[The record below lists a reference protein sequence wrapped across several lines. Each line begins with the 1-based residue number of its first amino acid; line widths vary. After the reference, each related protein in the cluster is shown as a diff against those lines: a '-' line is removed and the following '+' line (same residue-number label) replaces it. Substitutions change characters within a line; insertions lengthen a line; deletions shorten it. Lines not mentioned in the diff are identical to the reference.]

1 MIDCCKIRNKTPR
14 KIFSL
19 KTLGIIFSK
28 KGGEHRVIKR
38 SKISLNRI
46 VYPKLKLED
55 FFKFAKDLDLNKIE
69 LRNDLPGG
77 KIIDGYTPGQLKELS
92 KKYGVEILTIN
103 ALQKFN
109 LAAILPE
116 TIKELKE
123 LISLSQSIGCEAIV
137 LCPNNDVNDKRS
149 SEEIFEETVK
159 ALKSFGP
166 LFQDSGM
173 QGYLE
178 PLGFEECSLRSIVT
192 AMKAI
197 QESGYPVYKIVYDT
211 FHHHIGPDTFYT
223 IENDYDISYTGLVHI
238 SGVECNIP
246 VEEYRDNHR
255 VLVTEQDKL
264 QTREQVELL
273 LKLGYTGNISFEPF
287 SKKIQEMEIEK
298 IKSAIDHSIEY
309 ISK

>member
-1 MIDCCKIRNKTPR
+1 MIQ
-14 KIFSL
+14 
-19 KTLGIIFSK
+19 
-28 KGGEHRVIKR
+28 R

-46 VYPKLKLED
+46 IYPKLKLDD
-55 FFKFAKDLDLNKIE
+55 FLKFTKDLGLNKIE

-77 KIIDGYTPGQLKELS
+77 KIIDGYAPGQMKELS

-109 LAAILPE
+109 LGAILPE
-116 TIKELKE
+116 TIKELKKIIN
-123 LISLSQSIGCEAIV
+123 LSLSIGCEAIV

-149 SEEIFEETVK
+149 LREIFKETVK

-166 LFQDSGM
+166 LFQDSDM

-197 QESGYPVYKIVYDT
+197 QESDYPVYKIVHDT
-211 FHHHIGPDTFYT
+211 FHHHLGPDTFDT

-255 VLVTEQDKL
+255 VLVTEQD
-264 QTREQVELL
+264 R
-273 LKLGYTGNISFEPF
+273 LKPRNR
-287 SKKIQEMEIEK
+287 
-298 IKSAIDHSIEY
+298 
-309 ISK
+309 

>member
-1 MIDCCKIRNKTPR
+1 M
-14 KIFSL
+14 
-19 KTLGIIFSK
+19 
-28 KGGEHRVIKR
+28 IKR

-46 VYPKLKLED
+46 IYPNLKLED
-55 FFKFAKDLDLNKIE
+55 FYKFTVDLGLNKIE

-109 LAAILPE
+109 LDAILPE
-116 TIKELKE
+116 TIKELKK
-123 LISLSQSIGCEAIV
+123 LINLSLSIGCRAIV
-137 LCPNNDVNDKRS
+137 LCPNNDVADKRN

-166 LFQDSGM
+166 LFQDSGI

-178 PLGFEECSLRSIVT
+178 PLGFEECSLRSIVI

-197 QESGYPVYKIVYDT
+197 QESGYPVYKIVHDT
-211 FHHHIGPDTFYT
+211 FHHHIGPDTFDT
-223 IENDYDISYTGLVHI
+223 IKNDYDISYTGLVHI

-246 VEEYRDNHR
+246 AYEYRDNHR
-255 VLVTEQDKL
+255 VLVTGQDRLQNNEQIK
-264 QTREQVELL
+264 LL
-273 LKLGYTGNISFEPF
+273 LKLGYAGNISFEPF
-287 SKKIQEMEIEK
+287 SETIQKMEIEK
-298 IKSAIDHSIEY
+298 IKSAINNSIEY
-309 ISK
+309 VSK

>member
-1 MIDCCKIRNKTPR
+1 M
-14 KIFSL
+14 
-19 KTLGIIFSK
+19 
-28 KGGEHRVIKR
+28 IKR
-38 SKISLNRI
+38 SKFSLNRI
-46 VYPKLKLED
+46 IYPKLELED
-55 FFKFAKDLDLNKIE
+55 FFKFVKDLDLNKIE

-77 KIIDGYTPGQLKELS
+77 KIIDDHTPGQLIELS

-109 LAAILPE
+109 LGAVLPDA
-116 TIKELKE
+116 IKELKE
-123 LISLSQSIGCEAIV
+123 LVNLSLSIGCKAIV
-137 LCPNNDVNDKRS
+137 LCPNNDLNDKRS
-149 SEEIFEETVK
+149 SEEIFEETVE

-197 QESGYPVYKIVYDT
+197 QESGYPVYKIVHDT
-211 FHHHIGPDTFYT
+211 FHHHLGPDTFDT
-223 IENDYDISYTGLVHI
+223 IEKDYDISYTGLVHI

-246 VEEYRDNHR
+246 VDEYRDNHR
-255 VLVTEQDKL
+255 ILVSGQDKL
-264 QTREQVELL
+264 QSKEQIELL
-273 LKLGYTGNISFEPF
+273 LKLGYAGDISFEPF
-287 SKKIQEMEIEK
+287 SQKVQEMEIEK
-298 IKSAIDHSIEY
+298 IRSAIDHSIEY

>member
-1 MIDCCKIRNKTPR
+1 M
-14 KIFSL
+14 
-19 KTLGIIFSK
+19 
-28 KGGEHRVIKR
+28 IKR

-46 VYPKLKLED
+46 IYPNLKLED
-55 FFKFAKDLDLNKIE
+55 FFKFTIDLRLNKIE

-77 KIIDGYTPGQLKELS
+77 KIIDSYTPGQLEELS
-92 KKYGVEILTIN
+92 KKYEVEILTIN

-109 LAAILPE
+109 LSAILPE
-116 TIKELKE
+116 TIKELKK
-123 LISLSQSIGCEAIV
+123 LINLSLSIGCKAIV
-137 LCPNNDVNDKRS
+137 LCPNNDINDKRS
-149 SEEIFEETVK
+149 SEEIFKETVK

-166 LFQDSGM
+166 LFQDSGI

-197 QESGYPVYKIVYDT
+197 QESGYPVFKIVHDT
-211 FHHHIGPDTFYT
+211 FHHHIGPDTFDT

-255 VLVTEQDKL
+255 VLVTKQDRLQNKEQI
-264 QTREQVELL
+264 ELL
-273 LKLGYTGNISFEPF
+273 LKLGYSENISFEPF
-287 SKKIQEMEIEK
+287 SKKVQEMEIEK
-298 IKSAIDHSIEY
+298 IKSAINNSIEY
-309 ISK
+309 IYSNEE

>member
-1 MIDCCKIRNKTPR
+1 MRRN
-14 KIFSL
+14 
-19 KTLGIIFSK
+19 
-28 KGGEHRVIKR
+28 RVIRR
-38 SKISLNRI
+38 SRISLNRI
-46 VYPKLKLED
+46 IYPKLKLED
-55 FFKFAKDLDLNKIE
+55 FFKFTKDLGLDKIE

-109 LAAILPE
+109 LSAILPQ
-116 TIKELKE
+116 TIKELKK
-123 LISLSQSIGCEAIV
+123 LINLSLSIGCNAIV
-137 LCPNNDVNDKRS
+137 LCPNNDINDKRG

-178 PLGFEECSLRSIVT
+178 PLGFEECSLRSIVI

-197 QESGYPVYKIVYDT
+197 QESNYPVYKIVHDT
-211 FHHHIGPDTFYT
+211 FHHHIGPDTFDT
-223 IENDYDISYTGLVHI
+223 IENDYDISYTGLVHV

-246 VEEYRDNHR
+246 VDEYRDNHR
-255 VLVTEQDKL
+255 ILVTAQDRL
-264 QTREQVELL
+264 QTKEQITLL
-273 LKLGYTGNISFEPF
+273 LKLGYAGNISFEPF
-287 SKKIQEMEIEK
+287 SKTIQEMEIEK
-298 IKSAIDHSIEY
+298 IKSAINNSIEY

>member
-1 MIDCCKIRNKTPR
+1 M
-14 KIFSL
+14 
-19 KTLGIIFSK
+19 
-28 KGGEHRVIKR
+28 IKR
-38 SKISLNRI
+38 SRIGLNRI
-46 VYPKLKLED
+46 IYPKLKLED
-55 FFKFAKDLDLNKIE
+55 FHKFTKDLGLNKIE

-116 TIKELKE
+116 TIKELKK
-123 LISLSQSIGCEAIV
+123 LINLSLSIGCKAIV
-137 LCPNNDVNDKRS
+137 LCPNNDVNDKRN

-166 LFQDSGM
+166 LFKDSGLW
-173 QGYLE
+173 GYLE

-192 AMKAI
+192 VMKAI
-197 QESGYPVYKIVYDT
+197 QESGYPVYKIVHDT
-211 FHHHIGPDTFYT
+211 FHHHIGPDTFE
-223 IENDYDISYTGLVHI
+223 IIKNDYDISYTRLVHI

-246 VEEYRDNHR
+246 VEKYRDNHR
-255 VLVTEQDKL
+255 VLVTEQDRL
-264 QTREQVELL
+264 QTKEQIALL
-273 LKLGYTGNISFEPF
+273 LKLGYKGDISFEPF
-287 SKKIQEMEIEK
+287 SKTIQEMEVEK
-298 IKSAIDHSIEY
+298 IKSAINNSIEY

>member
-1 MIDCCKIRNKTPR
+1 M
-14 KIFSL
+14 
-19 KTLGIIFSK
+19 
-28 KGGEHRVIKR
+28 IKR

-46 VYPKLKLED
+46 VYPKLKLEN
-55 FFKFAKDLDLNKIE
+55 FFKFAKDLKLNKIE

-116 TIKELKE
+116 TLKELKK
-123 LISLSQSIGCEAIV
+123 LINLSLSIGCKAVV
-137 LCPNNDVNDKRS
+137 LCPNNDVNDKRGS
-149 SEEIFEETVK
+149 GEIFEETVK

-166 LFQDSGM
+166 LFQNSGM
-173 QGYLE
+173 KGYLE

-197 QESGYPVYKIVYDT
+197 QESGYSVYKIIHDT
-211 FHHHIGPDTFYT
+211 FHHHLGPDSFDT
-223 IENDYDISYTGLVHI
+223 IKDDYDISYTGLVHI

-246 VEEYRDNHR
+246 LEEYRDNHR
-255 VLVTEQDKL
+255 VLATEQDRL
-264 QTREQVELL
+264 QTKEQIELL
-273 LKLGYTGNISFEPF
+273 LKLGYAGNISFEPF
-287 SKKIQEMEIEK
+287 SEIIQEMEIEK
-298 IKSAIDHSIEY
+298 IKSAIDNSIEY

>member
-1 MIDCCKIRNKTPR
+1 M
-14 KIFSL
+14 
-19 KTLGIIFSK
+19 
-28 KGGEHRVIKR
+28 IKR
-38 SKISLNRI
+38 SKFSLNRI
-46 VYPKLKLED
+46 IYPKLNLED
-55 FFKFAKDLDLNKIE
+55 FFKLAKDLDLDKIE

-77 KIIDGYTPGQLKELS
+77 KIIDSYTPGQLKELS

-109 LAAILPE
+109 LAAILPK
-116 TIKELKE
+116 TIKELKK
-123 LISLSQSIGCEAIV
+123 LINPSLSIGCKAIV
-137 LCPNNDVNDKRS
+137 LCPNNDFTDKRGA
-149 SEEIFEETVK
+149 EEVFKETVK

-166 LFQDSGM
+166 LFQDSGI

-192 AMKAI
+192 AMKVI
-197 QESGYPVYKIVYDT
+197 QESDFPVYKIVHDT
-211 FHHHIGPDTFYT
+211 FHHHIGPDTFDT
-223 IENDYDISYTGLVHI
+223 IKNDYDISYTELVHI

-255 VLVTEQDKL
+255 VLVTEQDRL
-264 QTREQVELL
+264 QTKEQIELL

-287 SKKIQEMEIEK
+287 SKKVQEMEIEN
-298 IKSAIDHSIEY
+298 IKSAIDQSIEY

>member
-1 MIDCCKIRNKTPR
+1 
-14 KIFSL
+14 
-19 KTLGIIFSK
+19 
-28 KGGEHRVIKR
+28 VIKR

-46 VYPKLKLED
+46 IYPKLKLED
-55 FFKFAKDLDLNKIE
+55 FFKFTKDLGLNKIE

-77 KIIDGYTPGQLKELS
+77 KIIDDYTPEQLKELS
-92 KKYGVEILTIN
+92 KKYGVEVLTIN

-109 LAAILPE
+109 LAAILSE
-116 TIKELKE
+116 NIKELEK
-123 LISLSQSIGCEAIV
+123 LINLSLSISCKAIV
-137 LCPNNDVNDKRS
+137 LCPNNDVDDKRG

-197 QESGYPVYKIVYDT
+197 QESGYPVYKIVHDT
-211 FHHHIGPDTFYT
+211 FHHHLGPDTFDT
-223 IENDYDISYTGLVHI
+223 IENNYDISYTGLVHI

-255 VLVTEQDKL
+255 VLVTAQDRL
-264 QTREQVELL
+264 QTKEQIELL
-273 LKLGYTGNISFEPF
+273 LKLGYAGNISFEPF
-287 SKKIQEMEIEK
+287 SQKVQEMEIGK
-298 IKSAIDHSIEY
+298 IKSAIDNSIEY
-309 ISK
+309 VSK

>member
-1 MIDCCKIRNKTPR
+1 MIERTR
-14 KIFSL
+14 F
-19 KTLGIIFSK
+19 
-28 KGGEHRVIKR
+28 
-38 SKISLNRI
+38 SLNRI
-46 VYPKLKLED
+46 IYPKLKLED

-77 KIIDGYTPGQLKELS
+77 EITDGYSHEQFKELS
-92 KKYGVEILTIN
+92 KKYEIEILTIN

-116 TIKELKE
+116 TIKELKK
-123 LISLSQSIGCEAIV
+123 LINLSLSIGCKAIV
-137 LCPNNDVNDKRS
+137 LCPNNDVNDKRNPGD
-149 SEEIFEETVK
+149 IFEETVK

-178 PLGFEECSLRSIVT
+178 PLGFEECSLRSLVT

-197 QESGYPVYKIVYDT
+197 QESGYPVYKIVHDT
-211 FHHHIGPDTFYT
+211 FHHHLGPDTFDT
-223 IENDYDISYTGLVHI
+223 IKNDYDISYTGLIHI
-238 SGVECNIP
+238 SGVEYTIP

-255 VLVTEQDKL
+255 VLVTAQDRL
-264 QTREQVELL
+264 QTKEQIELL

-287 SKKIQEMEIEK
+287 SQKVQEMEIGK
-298 IKSAIDHSIEY
+298 IKSAIDQSIEY

>member
-1 MIDCCKIRNKTPR
+1 LNDIYIKE
-14 KIFSL
+14 
-19 KTLGIIFSK
+19 
-28 KGGEHRVIKR
+28 GEYRMIKR

-46 VYPKLKLED
+46 IYPKLKLED

-77 KIIDGYTPGQLKELS
+77 KIIDDYAPEQLKELS

-109 LAAILPE
+109 LGAMLPE
-116 TIKELKE
+116 TIKELKK
-123 LISLSQSIGCEAIV
+123 LINLSLSIGCKAIV

-149 SEEIFEETVK
+149 SKEIFKETVK

-166 LFQDSGM
+166 LFQDSGI

-178 PLGFEECSLRSIVT
+178 PLGFEKCSLGSIVT

-197 QESGYPVYKIVYDT
+197 QESGYPVYKTVHDT
-211 FHHHIGPDTFYT
+211 FHHYIGPDTFDT

-238 SGVECNIP
+238 SGVESNIP
-246 VEEYRDNHR
+246 VGKYRDNHR
-255 VLVTEQDKL
+255 VLVTEQDRL
-264 QTREQVELL
+264 QSKGQIELL
-273 LKLGYTGNISFEPF
+273 LKLGYAGNVSFEPF
-287 SKKIQEMEIEK
+287 SQKVQEMEIK
-298 IKSAIDHSIEY
+298 NIKSAINNSIEH
-309 ISK
+309 INKI

>member
-1 MIDCCKIRNKTPR
+1 
-14 KIFSL
+14 
-19 KTLGIIFSK
+19 
-28 KGGEHRVIKR
+28 VIKR
-38 SKISLNRI
+38 SRFSLNRI
-46 VYPKLKLED
+46 IYPNLKLED
-55 FFKFAKDLDLNKIE
+55 FYIFIKDLGLDKIE

-77 KIIDGYTPGQLKELS
+77 KIIDNYAPRQLKELS

-116 TIKELKE
+116 TIKELKK
-123 LISLSQSIGCEAIV
+123 LINLSLSIGCKAIV
-137 LCPNNDVNDKRS
+137 LCPNNDVNDKRG

-178 PLGFEECSLRSIVT
+178 PLGFEECSLRSIVI

-197 QESGYPVYKIVYDT
+197 QESGYPVYKTVHDT
-211 FHHHIGPDTFYT
+211 FHHHLGPDTFDT

-246 VEEYRDNHR
+246 VEKYRDNHR
-255 VLVTEQDKL
+255 VLVTTQDRL
-264 QTREQVELL
+264 QTKEQIELL

-287 SKKIQEMEIEK
+287 SKKVQEMEIEK
-298 IKSAIDHSIEY
+298 IKSAINNSIEY
-309 ISK
+309 IGK